1 MKSRHLSRIII
12 VFCVVAKAAV
22 VGFCTQSPPRRA
34 RRVTTLRDTSLASS
48 DSTIPSDDSY
58 STLTL
63 LEHVHLLSP
72 GLHESVFSD
81 GTAVDFFVDQLGFG
95 LDVKSSDNIQKRD
108 GVVFVDCGACQLHL
122 NDEEPYCGMMRQLRE
137 EQAGCVLDN
146 PFEIGLRYATLSKL
160 KRRLSRLSKEKTY
173 EGGHGAD
180 GREFLWIEDSHGRLF
195 VAREAPAGGGA
206 SVEELP
212 SVSSLCQQNIVRS
225 DSKDCSSELVER
237 YGADESEC
245 LGIDYIEFF
254 VPVVDADGTT
264 AEKIAKFYQTFFDA
278 PASVVNDGTS
288 NLAVVAFGKVDDN
301 GRSEQSLLFRE
312 VEVEDAIMKGTASN
326 DDLGTGHHISI
337 YVGSCEDDFEVAA
350 SNCVEGGLLWVNR
363 QFKDVVLTVEE
374 ALEEKQFRF
383 KDIVDIET
391 GDVLYTL
398 EHEIRSVTHP
408 LFPGLR
414 R

>member
-1 MKSRHLSRIII
+1 MKSRRFSHVVI
-12 VFCVVAKAAV
+12 VFCAVAKA
-22 VGFCTQSPPRRA
+22 VGFCTRSPPRKA
-34 RRVTTLRDTSLASS
+34 RRLRDTSLATAASG

-63 LEHVHLLSP
+63 LEHIHLLSP
-72 GLHESVFSD
+72 DLHESEFSD
-81 GTAVDFFVDQLGFG
+81 GTAVDFFVHQLGFG

-122 NDEEPYCGMMRQLRE
+122 NDEEPYCGMVWQLRE
-137 EQAGCVLDN
+137 EQANSVLDN
-146 PFEIGLRYATLSKL
+146 PFEVGLRYATLSPL
-160 KRRLSRLSKEKTY
+160 KRRLSKLSTEKTY

-180 GREFLWIEDSHGRLF
+180 GREFLRVEDSYGRLF
-195 VAREAPAGGGA
+195 VAREAPSGGGA
-206 SVEELP
+206 SAELP
-212 SVSSLCQQNIVRS
+212 SVSSLCQQVIVRP

-237 YGADESEC
+237 YGADESAC
-245 LGIDYIEFF
+245 LLA
-254 VPVVDADGTT
+254 DADGTT

-278 PASVVNDGTS
+278 PASVVNDGVS
-288 NLAVVAFGKVDDN
+288 NLAVIAFGKVDDN

-312 VEVEDAIMKGTASN
+312 VKVENATTKGTASN

-337 YVGSCEDDFEVAA
+337 YVGSCEDDFEVATA
-350 SNCVEGGLLWVNR
+350 NCVEGGLLWVNP

-374 ALEEKQFRF
+374 ALEGKQFRF

-398 EHEIRSVTHP
+398 EHEIRSITHP
-408 LFPGLR
+408 LFPGSR
-414 R
+414 

>member
-1 MKSRHLSRIII
+1 MKSRHWPRTIIY
-12 VFCVVAKAAV
+12 FCAIAKAAV
-22 VGFCTQSPPRRA
+22 GFCSQSS
-34 RRVTTLRDTSLASS
+34 VTTLRDTSLASS

-63 LEHVHLLSP
+63 LEHIHLLSP
-72 GLHESVFSD
+72 GLHESEFSD
-81 GTAVDFFVDQLGFG
+81 GTAVDFFVHQLGFG
-95 LDVKSSDNIQKRD
+95 LDVKSSDNIRRRD

-137 EQAGCVLDN
+137 DQAGDVLDN
-146 PFEIGLRYATLSKL
+146 PFEVGLRYRTLSDL
-160 KRRLSRLSKEKTY
+160 KRRLSRLSTEKTY

-180 GREFLWIEDSHGRLF
+180 GREFLWIEDSYGRLF
-195 VAREAPAGGGA
+195 VAREAPAFGRA
-206 SVEELP
+206 STDELP
-212 SVSSLCQQNIVRS
+212 SVASLCQQIIVRP

-254 VPVVDADGTT
+254 VPVVDADGSTV
-264 AEKIAKFYQTFFDA
+264 EKIAKFYQTFFDA
-278 PASVVNDGTS
+278 PASVVNDGVS
-288 NLAVVAFGKVDDN
+288 NLAVVAFGKVDSN

-312 VEVEDAIMKGTASN
+312 VEVEDATTKGAASS
-326 DDLGTGHHISI
+326 DELGTGHHISI
-337 YVGSCEDDFEVAA
+337 YVGSCEDDFKVAA
-350 SNCVEGGLLWVNR
+350 SNCVDGGLLWVNR